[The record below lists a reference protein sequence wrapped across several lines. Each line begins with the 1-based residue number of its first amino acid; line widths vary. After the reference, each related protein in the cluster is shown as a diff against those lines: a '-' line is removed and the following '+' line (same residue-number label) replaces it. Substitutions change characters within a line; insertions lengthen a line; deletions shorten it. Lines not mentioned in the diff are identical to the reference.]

1 MEEQQILKL
10 FATKYDFQ
18 EMHNELKEFHKEMN
32 KFKNRTTN
40 VLDQQTAI
48 LRKLDQ
54 EQTFGSHRVD
64 KLETRITDA
73 EADIANLKLKA
84 VVA

>member
-1 MEEQQILKL
+1 MLKL

-18 EMHNELKEFHKEMN
+18 EMHSELKEFHKEMN
-32 KFKNRTTN
+32 EFKNRTTT

-64 KLETRITDA
+64 KLETRVTDA
-73 EADIANLKLKA
+73 EADIANLKLETA
-84 VVA
+84 VA

>member
-1 MEEQQILKL
+1 MEEQQMLKI

-18 EMHNELKEFHKEMN
+18 EMHNELKDFHKEMN
-32 KFKNRTTN
+32 EFKNQTTT

-54 EQTFGSHRVD
+54 EQTFGSHRVN
-64 KLETRITDA
+64 KLEDRMTEA
-73 EADIANLKLKA
+73 EADIANLKIKIA
-84 VVA
+84 IA